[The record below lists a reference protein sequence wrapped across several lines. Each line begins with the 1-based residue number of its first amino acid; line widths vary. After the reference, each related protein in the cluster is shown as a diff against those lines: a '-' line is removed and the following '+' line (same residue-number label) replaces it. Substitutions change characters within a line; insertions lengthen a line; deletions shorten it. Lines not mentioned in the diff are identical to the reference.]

1 MNKKTSQNGFTLI
14 ELIIVMVILGIMAA
28 VAVPRYL
35 DSIENAEASAEDA
48 VITAIR
54 AGLKQAAN
62 NALLTEGRSTWP
74 VNPFDALADKPAG
87 YTADVNNADVD
98 GEWTFVNNMDG
109 SGKITHQRADNSRFE
124 WAYDRG
130 TAESNNGLGGDT
142 DVIGTLGSRDAGN
155 SGPVYVDHDWCASYC
170 YDLAN
175 YGSFENIPSGWWPIE
190 YPVEECDCS
199 Q

>member
-62 NALLTEGRSTWP
+62 NSLLENGRETWP
-74 VNPFDALADKPAG
+74 ENPFDALAEKPAG
-87 YTADVNNADVD
+87 HTADVNNADVD
-98 GEWTFVNNMDG
+98 GEWTFNTTT
-109 SGKITHQRADNSRFE
+109 SQLTHQRADNSRYT
-124 WAYDRG
+124 WDYNSG
-130 TAESNNGLGGDT
+130 TQGGGD
-142 DVIGTLGSRDAGN
+142 DAAIGTLGPRVQVVN
-155 SGPVYVDHDWCASYC
+155 
-170 YDLAN
+170 
-175 YGSFENIPSGWWPIE
+175 
-190 YPVEECDCS
+190 